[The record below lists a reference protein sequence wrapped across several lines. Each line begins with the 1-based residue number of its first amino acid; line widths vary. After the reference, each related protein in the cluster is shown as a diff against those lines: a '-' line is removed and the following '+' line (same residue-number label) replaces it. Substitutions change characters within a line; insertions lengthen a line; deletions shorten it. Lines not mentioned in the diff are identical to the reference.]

1 MLAFPPCKINLGLNI
16 LRKRAD
22 GYHDLDTCFF
32 PVPWTDILEIVP
44 ADTLTFNATGHP
56 ISGDPDTNLCLRA
69 YQVLQKEF
77 NLPPVSIHLHKIIP
91 MGAGLGGGSSDGA
104 HTLRLLNALFD
115 LRLSE
120 EKLMQYAAQ
129 LGSDCAFFIQ
139 DKPMRGTG
147 RGEVLSPITIALDN
161 KFLLLA
167 KPDIHVSTAEA
178 YSGVTPHVPTHSIS
192 EIIKQPVDQWKN
204 LLVNDFE
211 KSVFVS
217 HPRLS
222 EIKDLLYR
230 NGALYAAMSGSGS
243 TLFGIFDK
251 PVELTIS
258 DCIVWGKVI

>member
-1 MLAFPPCKINLGLNI
+1 MLFFPPCKINLGLNI
-16 LRKRAD
+16 LRKRSD

-44 ADTLTFNATGHP
+44 SESLAFNATGHP
-56 ISGDPDTNLCLRA
+56 ISGEPSTNLCLRA
-69 YQVLQKEF
+69 YHLLQKEF
-77 NLPPVSIHLHKIIP
+77 NLPQVSIHLHKIIP

-104 HTLRLLNALFD
+104 YTLRLLNTLFD
-115 LRLSE
+115 LKLSE
-120 EKLMQYAAQ
+120 KKLMQYAAQ

-147 RGEVLSPITIALDN
+147 RGEVLSPITVTLDN
-161 KFLLLA
+161 KFLLLI
-167 KPDIHVSTAEA
+167 KPDIHVSTAAA
-178 YSGVTPHVPTHSIS
+178 YSGVSPRVPTLSIP
-192 EIIKQPVDQWKN
+192 EIIKKPVDQWKN

-211 KSVFVS
+211 KSVFVA
-217 HPRLS
+217 HPRLR
-222 EIKDLLYR
+222 EIKELLYE

-251 PVELTIS
+251 PVDLTVP